1 MRTNHQTMTEALA
14 ELERSTRATIE
25 VLLRCLMQDDQALC
39 DHVHRVAHLSAS
51 VALLCGAREPD
62 VSTIEWAALLH
73 HAGESGM
80 FGQSNGMVGRAAA
93 APYRGGGLELVRHLP
108 PLAASGELVAAL
120 HKRYRRGML
129 EDRFGVVVP
138 FGVRVI
144 AVCDRFDELTVLGP
158 NAVSQSKALA
168 IIAREHA
175 ASDARVVDALCQ
187 LRGVELLQMATVTQP
202 ARGARDSR
210 ILRHVTKT
218 DAPRRREH
226 GYVRAS
232 AFDAS

>member
-1 MRTNHQTMTEALA
+1 MGTNHQTMTEALA

-25 VLLRCLMQDDQALC
+25 VLLRYFMKDNRTLC

-51 VALLCGAREPD
+51 VALLCGAREPE

-73 HAGESGM
+73 HAGESDM
-80 FGQSNGMVGRAAA
+80 FKRSNGMVGRAVV
-93 APYRGGGLELVRHLP
+93 APNGGGWLELVRSVP
-108 PLAASGELVAAL
+108 SLAASAELVAAL
-120 HKRYRRGML
+120 HKRYTRGMP
-129 EDRFGVVVP
+129 EDRFGMPVP

-144 AVCDRFDELTVLGP
+144 AVCDRFEELTVGP

-168 IIAREHA
+168 MIAREHA
-175 ASDARVVDALCQ
+175 AFDASVVDALCR
-187 LRGVELLQMATVTQP
+187 LRGVESPQVAAVTQP
-202 ARGARDSR
+202 ARSARDSR
-210 ILRHVTKT
+210 ILRHVPKPN
-218 DAPRRREH
+218 APRRHEH